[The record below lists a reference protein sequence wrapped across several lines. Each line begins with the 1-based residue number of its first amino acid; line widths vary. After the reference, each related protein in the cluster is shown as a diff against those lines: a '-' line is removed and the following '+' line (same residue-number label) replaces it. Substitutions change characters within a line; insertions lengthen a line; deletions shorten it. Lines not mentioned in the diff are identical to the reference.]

1 MKAKIAFITALVI
14 VAVASVIV
22 GIFIASSLNL
32 SPTSQADLFLE
43 QGAKEERAEEKAP
56 IAIMPSFSELAKK
69 VKPAVVNIRTTKVIH
84 SEDMFKRFYGPKGKS
99 DRFEDFFNKFFNNM
113 PDKDIR
119 QKSLGSGFIISG
131 DGYILTNY
139 HVIAGA
145 EKISISLADKRE
157 FEAKVV
163 GKDEKTDIALIKIA
177 THKEDLPTVGLGDS
191 DSLNIGDWVIA
202 IGNPF
207 GLGHTVTQGIVSAK
221 ARIIGAGPY
230 DNFIQTD
237 AAINPGNS
245 GGPLI
250 NMKGQVVGINT
261 AIVATGQGIGF
272 ALPINMAKN
281 ILPELKETGSVT
293 RGWLGVA
300 IQKVTP
306 EIARAVGLKE
316 PKGAIVSMVYPE
328 DPADK
333 AGIKKGDVILKI
345 NSREVKD
352 SYSLTRLI
360 ASLKPES
367 KVKIV
372 VWRDKHEVELTTK
385 LGKRTDKHVASLNDQ
400 ERKSAETQDKLGLK
414 LKELTPEILQR
425 YNLKDTSGIFV
436 ADIDPKGSAS
446 SSNIRQADIIKEING
461 HQVAGVDDY
470 MDILND
476 VKKGDTVLLLVQR
489 GSSPLYVAIDVK

>member
-1 MKAKIAFITALVI
+1 MKIVSITTLII
-14 VAVASVIV
+14 VAVSSVVI

-32 SPTSQADLFLE
+32 SSTSQAALFWDE
-43 QGAKEERAEEKAP
+43 GAKEKTP
-56 IAIMPSFSELAKK
+56 ITIIPSFSELAKK
-69 VKPAVVNIRTTKVIH
+69 AKPAVVNIRTTKVIH

-99 DRFEDFFNKFFNNM
+99 DRFEDFFNKFFNNL
-113 PDKDIR
+113 PNKDMR

-131 DGYILTNY
+131 GGYILTNY

-163 GKDEKTDIALIKIA
+163 GKDEKTDIALIKID

-300 IQKVTP
+300 IQQVTP
-306 EIARAVGLKE
+306 EIARAVGLKG
-316 PKGAIVSMVYPE
+316 PKGAIVSMVYPG

-360 ASLKPES
+360 AGLKPES

-385 LGKRTDKHVASLNDQ
+385 LEKRTDKHVASLYGR
-400 ERKSAETQDKLGLK
+400 ERKSEETQDKLGLK
-414 LKELTPEILQR
+414 LKEITPEISQR

-436 ADIDPKGSAS
+436 AGIDPKGSAS

-461 HQVAGVDDY
+461 HQVKDVADY
-470 MDILND
+470 MDVLHD

-489 GSSPLYVAIDVK
+489 GSSPLYVAIDVN